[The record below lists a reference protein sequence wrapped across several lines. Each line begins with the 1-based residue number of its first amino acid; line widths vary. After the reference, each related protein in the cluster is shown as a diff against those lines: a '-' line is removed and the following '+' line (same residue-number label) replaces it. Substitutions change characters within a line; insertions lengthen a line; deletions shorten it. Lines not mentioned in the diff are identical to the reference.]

1 VKEKGFAPLERVPFN
16 VCLRPPSQA
25 MSLDPAVAVASR
37 WTRGLGPPSID
48 APAEDFWLIR
58 LAKLEEDVVCVDI
71 RIDAGGTLYKGNTRF
86 RSSRI
91 GLMQSVLLVVVC
103 AVPGML
109 DAQAGTSAS
118 ACGGNSTIDVL
129 GAKPA
134 AAARAF
140 LAQLQGAVQANNK
153 EAVAGM
159 ISYPLLVLRDGK
171 RTRIPRKEALL
182 SNYDRI
188 FTTSVRDAVLQ
199 QTAQCLF
206 GNSLGAMVGSGEVW
220 FSEQAPEQW
229 KIITVNETASA
240 R

>member
-1 VKEKGFAPLERVPFN
+1 
-16 VCLRPPSQA
+16 LR
-25 MSLDPAVAVASR
+25 
-37 WTRGLGPPSID
+37 
-48 APAEDFWLIR
+48 EY
-58 LAKLEEDVVCVDI
+58 

-86 RSSRI
+86 RTSRI

-140 LAQLQGAVQANNK
+140 LVQLQGAVQSNNK

-188 FTTSVRDAVLQ
+188 FTASVRDAVLQ

-229 KIITVNETASA
+229 KIITVNESASA